1 VRHALE
7 KLCNLLFE
15 LSSEDRLTIL
25 TCLRE
30 EPMKLTHLSQR
41 LKYTPPEA
49 SRNVSRLSEAKLIER
64 DPDGVYH
71 LSPLGEEALRLL
83 DGYRFLSEHSEYF
96 STHTLRDIPGEFT
109 DRLGALVNAEQPR
122 EIMST
127 LSTAEKM
134 VEEAEEYVLTIA
146 DSFPTSWIPLE
157 LESVMRG
164 VRNRSILPRGI
175 ELTPEQGTVTRHE
188 EAVLAAAGMSKL
200 LELRYVDR
208 VDVFLM
214 MSEKEVGGITF
225 RTVDGGFDHMHFS
238 GSDSRFHGWCKDL
251 FEYYWVRSRLG
262 AHALLW
268 S

>member
-15 LSSEDRLTIL
+15 LSNEDRLTIL
-25 TCLRE
+25 TRLRE

-64 DPDGVYH
+64 DSDGVYH
-71 LSPLGEEALRLL
+71 LSPFGEEALRLL

-96 STHTLRDIPGEFT
+96 STHMLRDIPGEFT

-127 LSTAEKM
+127 LSTAENM

-146 DSFPTSWIPLE
+146 DSFPMSWIPLE
-157 LESVMRG
+157 LESIMRG
-164 VRNRSILPRGI
+164 VKNRTIVQRGLQMSP
-175 ELTPEQGTVTRHE
+175 ELDAVTRRE
-188 EAVLAAAGMSKL
+188 EAVLAARGMGKL
-200 LELRYVDR
+200 LEIRYVDR

-225 RTVDGGFDHMHFS
+225 RTVGGGFDHMHFS

-251 FEYYWVRSRLG
+251 FEYYWARSSSLKE
-262 AHALLW
+262 
-268 S
+268 SK

>member
-1 VRHALE
+1 MRHALK

-15 LSSEDRLTIL
+15 LSSEDRLTML

-49 SRNVSRLSEAKLIER
+49 SRNLSRLSEAKLIER

-83 DGYRFLSEHSEYF
+83 DGYCFLSKHSEYF
-96 STHTLRDIPGEFT
+96 STHTLKDIPGEFT

-122 EIMST
+122 EIMSI

-134 VEEAEEYVLTIA
+134 MAEAEEYVLTIA
-146 DSFPTSWIPLE
+146 DSFPMSWIPWE
-157 LESVMRG
+157 IESVMRG
-164 VRNRSILPRGI
+164 VKNLTINPRDLQLSN
-175 ELTPEQGTVTRHE
+175 EMKDVVRHE
-188 EAVLAAAGMSKL
+188 RVVLAAAGVSKL
-200 LELRYVDR
+200 LEERWLDR

-214 MSEKEVGGITF
+214 MSEREVAGIAF
-225 RTVDGGFDHMHFS
+225 RTVGGGFDHMHFS
-238 GSDSRFHGWCKDL
+238 GRDLRFHGWCKDL
-251 FEYYWVRSRLG
+251 FEYYWARSRLT
-262 AHALLW
+262 
-268 S
+268 

>member
-1 VRHALE
+1 
-7 KLCNLLFE
+7 
-15 LSSEDRLTIL
+15 
-25 TCLRE
+25 
-30 EPMKLTHLSQR
+30 MKLTHLSQV

-49 SRNVSRLSEAKLIER
+49 SRNISRLSKAKLIER

-71 LSPLGEEALRLL
+71 LSPLGEEALKLL
-83 DGYRFLSEHSEYF
+83 DGYRFLSENSDYF
-96 STHTLRDIPGEFT
+96 STHTLKNIPGEFT

-127 LSTAEKM
+127 LSTAENM

-146 DSFPTSWIPLE
+146 DSFPVSWIPLE

-164 VRNRSILPRGI
+164 VKNRTIVPRGI
-175 ELTPEQGTVTRHE
+175 ELTPGMEAATRRE
-188 EAVLAAAGMSKL
+188 EAVLAVRGMRNL
-200 LELRYVDR
+200 LEIRYVDR

-214 MSEKEVGGITF
+214 MSEKEVAGITF

-251 FEYYWVRSRLG
+251 FEYYWVHSRLG
-262 AHALLW
+262 KLLW
-268 S
+268 E

>member
-1 VRHALE
+1 MRHALE

-15 LSSEDRLTIL
+15 LSSEDRLTML
-25 TCLRE
+25 TRLRE

-96 STHTLRDIPGEFT
+96 STHTLRDIPEEFT

-127 LSTAEKM
+127 LSTAENM

-146 DSFPTSWIPLE
+146 DSFPMSWIPLE
-157 LESVMRG
+157 IESIMRG
-164 VRNRSILPRGI
+164 VKNRTINPRDLQLSNGMKDVI
-175 ELTPEQGTVTRHE
+175 RRER
-188 EAVLAAAGMSKL
+188 AVLAAAGVSKF
-200 LELRYVDR
+200 LEERWLDR

-225 RTVDGGFDHMHFS
+225 RTVGGGFDHMHFS

-251 FEYYWVRSRLG
+251 FEYYWAQSSSLKE
-262 AHALLW
+262 
-268 S
+268 SK

>member
-1 VRHALE
+1 ME
-7 KLCNLLFE
+7 KLCSLLFE
-15 LSSEDRLTIL
+15 LSSEDRLTML
-25 TCLRE
+25 TLLRE

-71 LSPLGEEALRLL
+71 LSPLGEEAIRLL
-83 DGYRFLSEHSEYF
+83 DGYRFLSKHSEYF
-96 STHTLRDIPGEFT
+96 STHTLRDIPCEFT

-122 EIMST
+122 EIMSI
-127 LSTAEKM
+127 LSKSENM

-146 DSFPTSWIPLE
+146 DSFPMSWIPLE

-164 VRNRSILPRGI
+164 VKNRTIVQRGLQMSP
-175 ELTPEQGTVTRHE
+175 ELDAVTRRE
-188 EAVLAAAGMSKL
+188 EAVLAARGMSNL
-200 LELRYVDR
+200 LEIRYVDR
-208 VDVFLM
+208 ADVFLM

-225 RTVDGGFDHMHFS
+225 RTVGGGFDHMHFS

-251 FEYYWVRSRLG
+251 FEYYWVHSFLG
-262 AHALLW
+262 KE
-268 S
+268 SI

>member
-1 VRHALE
+1 MRHALE

-15 LSSEDRLTIL
+15 LSSEDRLTML
-25 TCLRE
+25 TLLRE

-49 SRNVSRLSEAKLIER
+49 SRNLSRLSEAKLIER
-64 DPDGVYH
+64 DSDGVYH
-71 LSPLGEEALRLL
+71 LSPFGEEALRLL

-96 STHTLRDIPGEFT
+96 STHMLRDIPGEFT

-127 LSTAEKM
+127 LSTAENM

-146 DSFPTSWIPLE
+146 DSFPMSWIPLE
-157 LESVMRG
+157 LESIMRG
-164 VRNRSILPRGI
+164 VKNRTIVQRGLQMSP
-175 ELTPEQGTVTRHE
+175 ELDAVTRRE
-188 EAVLAAAGMSKL
+188 EAVLAARGMGKL
-200 LELRYVDR
+200 LEIRYVDR

-225 RTVDGGFDHMHFS
+225 RTVGGGFDHMHFS

-251 FEYYWVRSRLG
+251 FEYYWARSSSLKE
-262 AHALLW
+262 
-268 S
+268 SK